1 MEIQQVQAKIR
12 TIRGHRVMLDFDLA
26 ALYGVETK
34 TLKRAVKRNLSRF
47 PDDFMIELT
56 AEEAQN
62 LRYQFGTSSW
72 GGSRYLPFA
81 FTEQGVAMLSTVLNS
96 EQAIQANIAIMR
108 VFVAMRQYAL
118 SFAELTEKLTK
129 LENGLADVGEVIEWL
144 SDQNEVR
151 ADEIANLQ
159 TEFQSRENQGQRRM
173 IGFKNK
179 D

>member
-1 MEIQQVQAKIR
+1 MEIQLIQTKIR
-12 TIRGHRVMLDFDLA
+12 TIRGQRVLLDFDLA
-26 ALYGVETK
+26 LLYGVETK
-34 TLKRAVKRNLSRF
+34 TLKRAVKRNSSRF
-47 PDDFMIELT
+47 PDDFMFELAAT
-56 AEEAQN
+56 EAQN

-118 SFAELTEKLTK
+118 SFGELTEKLAR
-129 LENGLADVGEVIEWL
+129 LEDGLADVGEAINWL
-144 SDQNEVR
+144 SEQNQHR
-151 ADEIANLQ
+151 ADEIADLQ
-159 TEFQSRENQGQRRM
+159 TAQPVRQNQESRRL
-173 IGFKNK
+173 IGFQKE